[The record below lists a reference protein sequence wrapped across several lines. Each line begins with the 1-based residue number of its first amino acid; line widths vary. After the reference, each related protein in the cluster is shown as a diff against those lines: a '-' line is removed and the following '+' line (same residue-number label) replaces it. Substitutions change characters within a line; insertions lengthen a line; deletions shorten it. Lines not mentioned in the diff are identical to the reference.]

1 MDQYSMPIAGDL
13 PADFTID
20 RLQVDSPVPLH
31 SHDYL
36 ELAYILKGWTRH
48 TLNGKSQR
56 LKAGQYMILD
66 YSEVHS
72 YDVVSENLIVINCLF
87 KPSVVDIALSDC
99 CSFRELL
106 SHYMI
111 NIGYTIGPS
120 QSKEKIFFDSDGE
133 ILLLLQKIQEEYQ
146 NKKTGYRQLIRSS
159 LIEIIIKTMRKM
171 EDKHLS
177 VMKKYDENM
186 MQIVLMINQ
195 NPNTADSLSELAA
208 RLNMSVGNL
217 SRRFRLATGYRFSEY
232 LQKKRIEQACR
243 LLINTREKIPEI
255 ALQSGYSDLKF
266 FNRIFKKNVGETP
279 TQYRKR
285 FSKNGKK

>member
-1 MDQYSMPIAGDL
+1 MPIAGDL

-106 SHYMI
+106 THYKI
-111 NIGYTIGPS
+111 KIGYTIGPS
-120 QSKEKIFFDSDGE
+120 QSKEKNFLTRMEKFCCCF
-133 ILLLLQKIQEEYQ
+133 
-146 NKKTGYRQLIRSS
+146 KKYRRN
-159 LIEIIIKTMRKM
+159 IKT
-171 EDKHLS
+171 
-177 VMKKYDENM
+177 KKPD
-186 MQIVLMINQ
+186 
-195 NPNTADSLSELAA
+195 
-208 RLNMSVGNL
+208 
-217 SRRFRLATGYRFSEY
+217 TGSSF
-232 LQKKRIEQACR
+232 
-243 LLINTREKIPEI
+243 
-255 ALQSGYSDLKF
+255 AL
-266 FNRIFKKNVGETP
+266 R
-279 TQYRKR
+279 
-285 FSKNGKK
+285 

>member
-1 MDQYSMPIAGDL
+1 MNRYSMPDAGSL
-13 PADFTID
+13 PADFIIEKYE
-20 RLQVDSPVPLH
+20 VNAPVASH

-36 ELAYILKGWTRH
+36 ELAYLLKGWTRH

-56 LKAGQYMILD
+56 LKAGHYMILD
-66 YSEVHS
+66 YNEVHS
-72 YDVVSENLIVINCLF
+72 YDVISEELVVINCLF
-87 KPSVVDIALSDC
+87 KPSAVDTALSDC
-99 CSFRELL
+99 RSFRELL
-106 SHYMI
+106 NHYMI

-120 QSKEKIFFDSDGE
+120 QSKEKIFSDPDGE

-146 NKKTGYRQLIRSS
+146 NQKTGCRQLIRSS

-177 VMKKYDENM
+177 IMQKYDENI

-195 NPNTADSLSELAA
+195 NPNTVNSLSELAGQ
-208 RLNMSVGNL
+208 LNMSVGNL
-217 SRRFRLATGYRFSEY
+217 SRRFRTATGYRFSEY

-243 LLINTREKIPEI
+243 LLINTRERIPEI

-266 FNRIFKKNVGETP
+266 FNAVFKKNVGETP

-285 FSKNGKK
+285 FSAGERK